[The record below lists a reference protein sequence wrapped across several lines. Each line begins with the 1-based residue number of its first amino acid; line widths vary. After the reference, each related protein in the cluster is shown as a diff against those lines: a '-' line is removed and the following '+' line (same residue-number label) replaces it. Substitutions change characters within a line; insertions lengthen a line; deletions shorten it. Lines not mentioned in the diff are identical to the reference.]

1 MKIGCIG
8 TGAMGGA
15 IMRAVCKKYD
25 VSQIK
30 VTDKNTEMGKTFA
43 SETGATFVENN
54 TDVLDC
60 DYIFLAVKPQFLGD
74 VFAEIAGNISNKTVV
89 ISMVAGVKIEKLE
102 SWAPKARFIRMM
114 PNVCAQIGEAMT
126 AVTYKENISETE
138 AKAAV
143 EFVCSAG
150 RVEVVPYKLMYCVTA
165 VSCLGPAFVFMFIE
179 ALADAAVRCGMPRSQ
194 AYTYAAQTVYG
205 SAGMVLE
212 SGKHPAVLKDMVC
225 SPAGTTI
232 EGVAALEKNNFRNA
246 VIEAVTAACERST
259 VLGK

>member
-74 VFAEIAGNISNKTVV
+74 VFAEIAGKISNKTVV
-89 ISMVAGVKIEKLE
+89 SGTWYRIMFTLQ
-102 SWAPKARFIRMM
+102 SWSRNFSDADSFYG
-114 PNVCAQIGEAMT
+114 N
-126 AVTYKENISETE
+126 YK
-138 AKAAV
+138 
-143 EFVCSAG
+143 
-150 RVEVVPYKLMYCVTA
+150 
-165 VSCLGPAFVFMFIE
+165 
-179 ALADAAVRCGMPRSQ
+179 
-194 AYTYAAQTVYG
+194 
-205 SAGMVLE
+205 
-212 SGKHPAVLKDMVC
+212 
-225 SPAGTTI
+225 
-232 EGVAALEKNNFRNA
+232 
-246 VIEAVTAACERST
+246 
-259 VLGK
+259 